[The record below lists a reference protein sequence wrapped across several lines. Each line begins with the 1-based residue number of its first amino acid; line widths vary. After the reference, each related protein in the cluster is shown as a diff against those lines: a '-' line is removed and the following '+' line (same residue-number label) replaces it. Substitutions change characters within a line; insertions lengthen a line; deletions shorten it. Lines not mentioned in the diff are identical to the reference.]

1 MERVAFIVER
11 TGQRLSCL
19 LNPETVVVR
28 RRAGVHQRQSLAGQ
42 LTGARLADDALLYTG
57 GGSTELELDLL
68 FDVTV
73 AGSSIDTDD
82 VRQLTRPLWDLAE
95 TRNEDNGAPRP
106 ELARFV
112 WGKVWN
118 IPGVIA
124 AVAERLDYF
133 TATGAPRRSWL
144 RLRMLRVAEPGLEE
158 VAVKGI
164 DVRPLADAAGRIGP
178 SESDTNVH
186 EVLGGRAGDG
196 QATGERLDEL
206 SFRYYGDASMWRVLA
221 SANGV
226 EQLPWLR
233 PGRLLRIPSL
243 AKLRVAASGAA
254 SGATS

>member
-1 MERVAFIVER
+1 MERVAFVVER

-28 RRAGVHQRQSLAGQ
+28 RRAGVRQRESLGGQ
-42 LTGARLADDALLYTG
+42 LTGARLSDDALLFTG

-73 AGSSIDTDD
+73 AGSSIETDD

-95 TRNEDNGAPRP
+95 TRRTDDGPPEP
-106 ELARFV
+106 ELARLV

-133 TATGAPRRSWL
+133 TPTGVPRRSWL
-144 RLRMLRVAEPGLEE
+144 RLRMLRVSEPGLEE
-158 VAVKGI
+158 ARVKPVE
-164 DVRPLADAAGRIGP
+164 VRPLAEAAAQVAADA
-178 SESDTNVH
+178 SVH
-186 EVLGGRAGDG
+186 EVLGGIAPDG

-206 SFRYYGDASMWRVLA
+206 AFRYYGDASLWRVLA
-221 SANGV
+221 SANSV
-226 EQLPWLR
+226 DKLPWLS

-243 AKLRVAASGAA
+243 ASLRASISGAI
-254 SGATS
+254 G